1 MKSVVESLL
10 VRSVDGSVDEDATLA
25 AFDTA
30 LNALVVDRE
39 TDNATIGSQVDD
51 VLNSYDQALK
61 LDGLVHAVAFKLN
74 AQSENMSAVNEKV
87 RNYIRANAGRHD
99 EHKPYRIAL
108 GVNGGVSLWTDT
120 LRSEVATKEAEKL
133 AKEAAKAAKAAR
145 K

>member
-10 VRSVDGSVDEDATLA
+10 VRSADGSVNEEATLA
-25 AFDTA
+25 AFDNA

-39 TDNATIGSQVDD
+39 TDHATIGAEVDL
-51 VLNSYDQALK
+51 VLNSYEQALK
-61 LDGLVHAVAFKLN
+61 LDGLVHTVALNLN
-74 AQSENMSAVNEKV
+74 AQAENMSAVNEKV

-99 EHKPYRIAL
+99 ELKPYRIAL
-108 GVNGGVSLWTDT
+108 GVNGGVSLWTDE
-120 LRSEVATKEAEKL
+120 LRAEVAAKEAEKL